1 MNVAL
6 YTLGC
11 KVNTYESEALQNMF
25 VEEGFNIV
33 DFHDFAD
40 VYIIN
45 TCTVTN
51 QSDAKS
57 RKTIRQAVKRNPDAI
72 VAVMGCYSQVDS
84 ETVAAIDGVDIVIG
98 TTHRAQLLQ
107 YVKRFM
113 RERKQI
119 LEVSDIT
126 RYKTFDQL
134 NVTSFAENTRAF
146 LKIQDGCNQYCSYCI
161 IPFARGPIRS
171 RDPES
176 VIEEAQLLVEKG
188 YKEIVLTGIHT
199 GGYGTDLK
207 DYSFYD
213 LLKALSQIK
222 GLKRLRISSIE
233 INQLT
238 EEILTLMHDNP
249 VFVKHL
255 HIPLQSGSDRI
266 LRKMKRRY
274 SLKDYEEKI
283 AAFKKALPNVS
294 ITTDV
299 IVGYPEETD
308 EDFETIKETIKRIQF
323 SELHVFPYSKRSG
336 TKAAQV
342 KDQVHGAVKSM
353 RVNALISLN
362 ESLANAYIDTV
373 KDESQSVLFE
383 RCDGSVCKGHTSNYI
398 MVSVETDKNLENTIC
413 DVKIEAAHYPE
424 SKAVIVK

>member
-1 MNVAL
+1 MNVAF

-25 VEEGFNIV
+25 VEEGFKVV
-33 DFHDFAD
+33 DFNTFAD

-98 TTHRAQLLQ
+98 TTHRAQLLD

-113 RERKQI
+113 RERKKI
-119 LEVSDIT
+119 LEVNDIT

-171 RDPES
+171 RDPRS
-176 VIEEAQLLVEKG
+176 VLEEARLLVNKG
-188 YKEIVLTGIHT
+188 YQEIVLTGIHT
-199 GGYGTDLK
+199 GGYGTDLENF
-207 DYSFYD
+207 SFYD
-213 LLKALSQIK
+213 LLKALSEIK

-238 EEILTLMHDNP
+238 DEILTLMHEHP
-249 VFVKHL
+249 IFVKHL
-255 HIPLQSGSDRI
+255 HVPLQSGSDAI

-274 SLKDYEEKI
+274 TLAEYEAKI
-283 AAFKKALPNVS
+283 ASFRKALPGVA
-294 ITTDV
+294 ITTDI

-308 EDFETIKETIKRIQF
+308 EDFEAIKATINRVKF
-323 SELHVFPYSKRSG
+323 SEMHVFPYSKRSG
-336 TKAAQV
+336 TKAAQI
-342 KDQVHGAVKSM
+342 KDQVHGTIKSM
-353 RVNALISLN
+353 RVNELMAMN
-362 ESLANAYIDTV
+362 ETLANAYIESI
-373 KDESQSVLFE
+373 KDETQSVLFE
-383 RCDGSVCKGHTSNYI
+383 RCDGNYCKGHTSNYV
-398 MVSVETDKNLENTIC
+398 MVKVKTDEQLENQIHA
-413 DVKIEAAHYPE
+413 VKILSAAYPE
-424 SKAVIVK
+424 SEAVFV